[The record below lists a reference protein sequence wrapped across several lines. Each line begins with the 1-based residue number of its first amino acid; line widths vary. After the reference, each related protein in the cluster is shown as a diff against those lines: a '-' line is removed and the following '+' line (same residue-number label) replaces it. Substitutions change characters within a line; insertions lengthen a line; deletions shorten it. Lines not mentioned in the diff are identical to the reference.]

1 MPKRAWFVQLAAALA
16 FAGVAQGQTQL
27 IVSPTSLTLTPS
39 SSYYAGDPQCVSVTS
54 SDGRAPDTIPYSV
67 SYNAVSPPGTWLQP
81 AQEPVSNAPSA
92 PIAICVQ
99 FAYSYAPAG
108 VYYGNMT
115 ITSSIAPT
123 VVVPV
128 TVAVGD
134 APAISAVLN
143 GASFASAANGVSPGE
158 IVSVFGVN
166 LGPATPLGLQLDPTG
181 KVATSLGGVQV
192 LFVDPYD
199 PYPGGS
205 VAAPLTYV
213 SATQINCVVPYEVQ
227 LLTVIEVSYLGQTSS
242 SAFASHAIATAPGVF
257 TESGTGSGQAAVLNS
272 DNTLNTAS
280 NPAPVGSIVQVWM
293 TGEGQTSPP
302 GVTGSVTCSSGCAT
316 TSQIPEPLVAPQ
328 AFVGGQPATV
338 VFYGEAPGM
347 VAGAMQVNLVIPPN
361 TPSGAVSLAINVGLG
376 NSQAG
381 VTVAVQ

>member
-1 MPKRAWFVQLAAALA
+1 MVVAVSA
-16 FAGVAQGQTQL
+16 FAGSTLAQIQL
-27 IVSPTSLTLTPS
+27 VVSPTSLTLTPS

-81 AQEPVSNAPSA
+81 AQEPVSSAPSA

-108 VYYGNMT
+108 AYYGNIT

-123 VVVPV
+123 FVVPV
-128 TVAVGD
+128 TVVVGD

-166 LGPATPLGLQLDPTG
+166 LGPAKPLGLQLDSTG
-181 KVATSLGGVQV
+181 KVATLLGGAQV
-192 LFVDPYD
+192 LFVDPYN

-213 SATQINCVVPYEVQ
+213 SATQINCIVPYEVQ
-227 LLTVIEVSYLGQTSS
+227 LLTVIEVSYLGQTSA
-242 SAFASHAIATAPGVF
+242 SAFASHAIATAPGIF
-257 TESGTGSGQAAVLNS
+257 TDTSTGTGQAAVLNS
-272 DNTLNTAS
+272 DSSLNTAS
-280 NPAPVGSIVQVWM
+280 NPAPAGSIVQVFM

-302 GVTGSVTCSSGCAT
+302 GVTGSVTCSGGCAT
-316 TSQIPEPLVAPQ
+316 TSQIPQPLVAPQ

-338 VFYGEAPGM
+338 VFYGEAPGL
-347 VAGAMQVNLVIPPN
+347 VAGVMQVNLVIPPN
-361 TPSGAVSLAINVGLG
+361 TPSGAASLAINVGLG

-381 VTVAVQ
+381 TTVAVK